1 MLFLLS
7 VCGLYADN
15 GTSVSEGLSNNS
27 VKAIYQDDSGYMWL
41 GTKNGLN
48 RYDGYEIKSYYYDD
62 GTTQKN
68 DIVSILADSDGL
80 MWLGTF
86 NGVVLF
92 DPHIN
97 GFLDPAGRFSGEF
110 PEGVVTGIWIRDA
123 SDVWVA
129 TKKGLYRFHDGQ
141 CAVVEELRGKHIN
154 AMGYGGD
161 DYILMDVVS
170 DGLYCM
176 NTLNGEL
183 NYIEVKCDGQRS
195 PANTIIFGGSSATW
209 LFANEGEI
217 VRYDRIDG
225 TARMIGSTW
234 SSRKG
239 NQIHSAIC
247 RGNSTMLLAA
257 DSGILSLDLNSARVQ
272 DCFLDSSF
280 KPSRRIMSLFF

>member
-1 MLFLLS
+1 MKRLSLIMLFLLS

-141 CAVVEELRGKHIN
+141 CAVVEELCGKHIN

-176 NTLNGEL
+176 NTLTGEL
-183 NYIEVKCDGQRS
+183 NHIEVKCDGQRS
-195 PANTIIFGGSSATW
+195 PANTIIFDGSSATW

-234 SSRKG
+234 STRKG

-257 DSGILSLDLNSARVQ
+257 DSVI
-272 DCFLDSSF
+272 
-280 KPSRRIMSLFF
+280 